1 MKDPIFKHLKVHD
14 WGGGKPSG
22 LGPEP
27 YIKMRARYSL
37 LESIFCKDGF
47 MEHCKQIIKTDAV
60 VIYAMAV
67 VGRALVSVLKD
78 EYTIPFCIDKAMQG
92 QHYMGIPI
100 YSAGNLEGVSR
111 NATVIVSMD
120 HNEEAVINLMKKEGF
135 KSVIS
140 IKD

>member
-1 MKDPIFKHLKVHD
+1 
-14 WGGGKPSG
+14 
-22 LGPEP
+22 
-27 YIKMRARYSL
+27 MRARYSL
-37 LESIFCKDGF
+37 LESIFCKEGF

-120 HNEEAVINLMKKEGF
+120 QNEEAVINLMKKEGF

-140 IKD
+140 IKELI